1 MTGDALSMGPV
12 ATTKMGCERPAS
24 AVEAEYLAALA
35 GVTEWFLGTDGQ
47 LTLLGRVPMT
57 FVPG

>member
-1 MTGDALSMGPV
+1 
-12 ATTKMGCERPAS
+12 MGCERPAS
-24 AVEAEYLAALA
+24 VLEADYLTALA